1 MARCSSRSSS
11 APHREQERQPSS
23 SPTRRNDSLERVH
36 EQPQPT
42 EEEQEQ
48 TPERLAEEEPERD
61 ARSGDDGSE
70 EEPIHEA

>member
-1 MARCSSRSSS
+1 M
-11 APHREQERQPSS
+11 
-23 SPTRRNDSLERVH
+23 H